1 MSRPAGKGA
10 STGPAD
16 LAATQSFF
24 APCPRGL
31 EAPLAAELTALG
43 ATYIGPVDGGVAFA
57 GPLDL
62 AYRANLESRLASRVL
77 WRVAHGGYRSE
88 DDLYALVHRQ
98 DWPRYFRG
106 DRTIRVDVAATRSPL
121 TSLEFATLKIKDA
134 VCDRFRAD
142 TGSRPSVDKEH
153 ADVRIHAYLTERE
166 ATLYLDTSGEPLFKR
181 GWRRDA
187 DAAPLRENLAAG
199 VLALA
204 GWTPQ
209 TPLLDPMCGGGTI
222 PIEAAMIAADVAPG
236 LHRSFGFQKL
246 AWFDGPAW
254 QRLKQKARD
263 RARPAPAKALIAASD
278 VDPRAVA
285 NARSNAAAAGVE
297 GWIDVRRRRRAG
309 AAGAVALGHRRRQ
322 SAVRR
327 AAGERGRARG
337 AVSAARR
344 RAQGALR
351 RLDRV
356 FPHRRPAARQADRTQ
371 AVAAHAAVERRD
383 RVPAVPLRHR
393 RRAAGAGAARVVVP
407 GAPGPRAGTSRRDSP
422 PARKKAPPKRGS

>member
-1 MSRPAGKGA
+1 MSRPAGRSAPTGA
-10 STGPAD
+10 AD

-57 GPLDL
+57 GPLEL

-88 DDLYALVHRQ
+88 DDLYALVLRQ
-98 DWPRYFRG
+98 DWPRHFRN

-142 TGSRPSVDKEH
+142 TGARPSVDKEH
-153 ADVRIHAYLTERE
+153 ADVRVHAYLTERE

-204 GWTPQ
+204 GWTPA

-263 RARPAPAKALIAASD
+263 RARPAPSTVQIAASD

-297 GWIDVRRRRRAG
+297 GWIDFG
-309 AAGAVALGHRRRQ
+309 VAD
-322 SAVRR
+322 
-327 AAGERGRARG
+327 
-337 AVSAARR
+337 
-344 RAQGALR
+344 ALA
-351 RLDRV
+351 
-356 FPHRRPAARQADRTQ
+356 RPAPWPSGLLIANPPYGVRLENEDALAALYPQLGDALKARYAGWTACFLTGDLRLARLIGLKPSRRTPLWNG
-371 AVAAHAAVERRD
+371 AIECRLFRFDIVAGR
-383 RVPAVPLRHR
+383 
-393 RRAAGAGAARVVVP
+393 P
-407 GAPGPRAGTSRRDSP
+407 GREPRA
-422 PARKKAPPKRGS
+422 